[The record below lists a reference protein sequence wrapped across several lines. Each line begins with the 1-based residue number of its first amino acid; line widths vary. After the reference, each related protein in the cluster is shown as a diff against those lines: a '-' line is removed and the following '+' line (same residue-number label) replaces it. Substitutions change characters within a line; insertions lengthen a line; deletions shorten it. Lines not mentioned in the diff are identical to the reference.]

1 MNCQHSFKTISCS
14 ITGHYSILQCER
26 CEKFQLMEERTIMK
40 IEQCNDC
47 GKQLDVSGDN
57 ADVFDTLEDE
67 NCNTIYLCIP
77 CLKENWS

>member
-1 MNCQHSFKTISCS
+1 M
-14 ITGHYSILQCER
+14 ER
-26 CEKFQLMEERTIMK
+26 RIM
-40 IEQCNDC
+40 EQCNDC